1 MKALRGNRADALL
14 VVVNETRF
22 LLLLQGMTALEI
34 ANTKKHQYVANTILT
49 KVVESGIRQGFD
61 TEMGGIGS
69 FVNKAVSCPVS

>member
-1 MKALRGNRADALL
+1 
-14 VVVNETRF
+14 
-22 LLLLQGMTALEI
+22 MTALEI

-69 FVNKAVSCPVS
+69 FVNKPVSFTVS